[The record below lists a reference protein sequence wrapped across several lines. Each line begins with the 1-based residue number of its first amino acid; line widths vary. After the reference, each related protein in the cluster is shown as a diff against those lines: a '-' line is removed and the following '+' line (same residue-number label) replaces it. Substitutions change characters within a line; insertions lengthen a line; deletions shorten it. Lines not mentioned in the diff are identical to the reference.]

1 MARRHPT
8 PERLGAFSDG
18 VLAIIITIMVLELR
32 PPHEVGAQALGHLWP
47 TFLSYALSYIFV
59 GVFWANHHHML
70 QHAEQADH
78 MVVWAN
84 LFVLFFVSLI
94 PFFTDYMAENRLA
107 PFAMAIYAADCFMIT
122 ATYMLLQKVIAT
134 QFASNEELRHM
145 DRGAHRRNCIA
156 LVSYAVAI
164 PSGYLHPLVPILIIL
179 GIGGV
184 YFIPDAFSRITGGAT
199 R

>member
-1 MARRHPT
+1 MVRRHPT

-32 PPHEVGAQALGHLWP
+32 APHEVSFQALIHLWP
-47 TFLSYALSYIFV
+47 TFLSYALSYTFV
-59 GVFWANHHHML
+59 AVFWANHHHML
-70 QHAEQADH
+70 QHAERADH

-94 PFFTDYMAENRLA
+94 PFFTDYLAENQMA
-107 PFAMAIYAADCFMIT
+107 PFAMALYAGDCFLIT

-134 QFASNEELRHM
+134 QFSGNEELRHM

-156 LVSYAVAI
+156 LVSYAAAI
-164 PSGYLHPLVPILIIL
+164 PAAYIHPAVPILIIL
-179 GIGGV
+179 GIGCV
-184 YFIPDAFSRITGGAT
+184 YFIPDAFSRLTQRAA

>member
-32 PPHEVGAQALGHLWP
+32 APHEVGLKALGSLWP
-47 TFLSYALSYIFV
+47 TFLAYALSYIFV

-70 QHAEQADH
+70 QHAERADH

-94 PFFTDYMAENRLA
+94 PFFTAYLAQNRLE
-107 PFAMAIYAADCFMIT
+107 PFAMALYAVDCFLIT
-122 ATYMLLQKVIAT
+122 ATFMLLQKVIAAQYT
-134 QFASNEELRHM
+134 NAELKHM
-145 DRGAHRRNCIA
+145 DRGARRRNLIA
-156 LVSYAVAI
+156 LVSYAAAI
-164 PSGYLHPLVPILIIL
+164 PAGYLHPIVPIIIIL
-179 GIGGV
+179 GIGAV
-184 YFIPDAFSRITGGAT
+184 YFIPDAFSSARTPAV
-199 R
+199 

>member
-1 MARRHPT
+1 MVRRHPT

-18 VLAIIITIMVLELR
+18 VLAVIITIMVLELR
-32 PPHEVGAQALGHLWP
+32 APHEVSIQALGHLWP
-47 TFLSYALSYIFV
+47 TFLSYTLSYVFI

-70 QHAEQADH
+70 QHAERADH

-94 PFFTDYMAENRLA
+94 PFVTDYVAENRLA
-107 PFAMAIYAADCFMIT
+107 PFAMALYAGDCFLIT
-122 ATYMLLQKVIAT
+122 ATYMLLQKMVAT
-134 QFASNEELRHM
+134 QFSSNDELKHM
-145 DRGAHRRNCIA
+145 DRGAHRRNCVA
-156 LVSYAVAI
+156 LFSYAVAI
-164 PSGYLHPLVPILIIL
+164 PTGYLHPMIPVFIIL

-184 YFIPDAFSRITGGAT
+184 YFIPDAFSRLTGAA